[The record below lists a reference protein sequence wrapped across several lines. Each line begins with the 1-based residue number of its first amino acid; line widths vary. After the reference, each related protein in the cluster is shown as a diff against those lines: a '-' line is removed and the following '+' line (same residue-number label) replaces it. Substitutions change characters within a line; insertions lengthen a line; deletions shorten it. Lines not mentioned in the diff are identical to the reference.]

1 MRITEDV
8 VKTTAGDVWKYQ
20 IDLPETI
27 EEAIELFGADGAL
40 VLLNSGLKVKKQAIA
55 RDMFKSEKTVDE
67 VNEAVAGYR
76 PGSGS
81 KKSQA
86 ENAVELITAKA
97 DYLNLNPD
105 VKSNVIKLF
114 AKKNYKEVIE
124 VLKSI
129 E

>member
-20 IDLPETI
+20 IDLPDSI

-40 VLLNSGLKVKKQAIA
+40 ALLNSGLKVKKQAIA
-55 RDMFKSEKTVDE
+55 RELFKQGKSIDD
-67 VNEAVAGYR
+67 VNEAVAAYK

-86 ENAVELITAKA
+86 EYAFELITAKA

-105 VKSNVIKLF
+105 AKSKIIKLA
-114 AKKNYKEVIE
+114 AKKDYKAVIE
-124 VLKSI
+124 ILKGV